1 MLRRSARNGKTTS
14 RAIKYIAAMPVLP
27 VATNHSTELPSA
39 FRERRLLAFLQL
51 CVQLIAL
58 GRKDQSTIEKLVQ
71 QAQQF
76 HLAVEFDRAVHEAL
90 ALQEF
95 PEMVLGYD
103 NCPAEVGKCDP
114 LGGAA
119 FTDFDIPPLDVAARL
134 GEHPFAKVLQDFLDM
149 SPQFL
154 DRDFT
159 KLESAGGSFEF
170 RD

>member
-1 MLRRSARNGKTTS
+1 MDRARQAMLRRSARNGKTTS

-95 PEMVLGYD
+95 P
-103 NCPAEVGKCDP
+103 
-114 LGGAA
+114 
-119 FTDFDIPPLDVAARL
+119 
-134 GEHPFAKVLQDFLDM
+134 
-149 SPQFL
+149 
-154 DRDFT
+154 
-159 KLESAGGSFEF
+159 
-170 RD
+170 